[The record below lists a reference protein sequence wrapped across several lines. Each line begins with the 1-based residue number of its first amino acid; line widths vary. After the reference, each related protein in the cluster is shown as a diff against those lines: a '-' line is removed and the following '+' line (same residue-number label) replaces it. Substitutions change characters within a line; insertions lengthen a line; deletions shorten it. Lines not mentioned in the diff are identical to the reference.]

1 MIKWLRQHVIPPSI
15 TKKEAGDT
23 GMAMV
28 LICLLIGYFTG
39 NTLFSTIAIPLLV
52 LNMAFPMFYYPFA
65 MVWLGLTNLLG
76 MIVSKILLSVVYIV
90 ILLPVGLVR
99 RMAGKDSLYLKQFK
113 KGKDSVMISRDHQF
127 SGNDI
132 IHPY

>member
-1 MIKWLRQHVIPPSI
+1 MQWLRENIIPGSI

-28 LICLLIGYFTG
+28 LICLLLGYFTRKPMY
-39 NTLFSTIAIPLLV
+39 NTVAIPLLV

-76 MIVSKILLSVVYIV
+76 MVVSKILLSVVYIV

-99 RMAGKDSLYLKQFK
+99 RMTGKDSLHLKQFK
-113 KGKDSVMISRDHQF
+113 KGKDSVMINRDHQF

>member
-1 MIKWLRQHVIPPSI
+1 MMQWLREHIIPRSI

-28 LICLLIGYFTG
+28 LICLLLGYFTG
-39 NTLFSTIAIPLLV
+39 KAMYNTIAIPLLV

-65 MVWLGLTNLLG
+65 IVWLGLTNLLG
-76 MIVSKILLSVVYIV
+76 MVVSKILLSVVYIV
-90 ILLPVGLVR
+90 VLLPVGLVR
-99 RMAGKDSLYLKQFK
+99 RMMGKDSLALKQFK
-113 KGKDSVMISRDHQF
+113 KGNDSVMINRDHQF

>member
-1 MIKWLRQHVIPPSI
+1 MIKWLRQHVIPASI

-39 NTLFSTIAIPLLV
+39 NSMYSTIAIPLLV

-65 MVWLGLTNLLG
+65 LVWLGLTNLLG

-90 ILLPVGLVR
+90 LLLPVGLVR
-99 RMAGKDSLYLKQFK
+99 RMMGKDTLYLKQFK